1 MIVVVHLSQDSL
13 VANVGLSLEKQ
24 AVDLLAPAHL
34 GIAHLDVE
42 TIDQV
47 LKDGRFDN
55 THAHIV
61 DLSQSV
67 QNFCLLAIEVVPYDC
82 RRC

>member
-1 MIVVVHLSQDSL
+1 MVVIVHLSQDNL
-13 VANVGLSLEKQ
+13 VANIGDALEKQ
-24 AVDLLAPAHL
+24 AVDLLTPAHL

-42 TIDQV
+42 TVEQV

-61 DLSQSV
+61 DLLQSV
-67 QNFCLLAIEVVPYDC
+67 QNLCLLAIEVVLNDC
-82 RRC
+82 

>member
-1 MIVVVHLSQDSL
+1 MVVVVHLSQDNL
-13 VANVGLSLEKQ
+13 VANVGDALEKQ

-34 GIAHLDVE
+34 SIAHLDVE
-42 TIDQV
+42 TVEQV

-67 QNFCLLAIEVVPYDC
+67 QNLCLLAIEVVLNDC
-82 RRC
+82 